1 MHGSQAFKQ
10 TSSTGVCLF
19 LCYYPRGDNAKLE
32 DAMRAALLALIVTAS
47 PASAFA
53 CIEAEFT
60 LDFDG
65 DGMNEKVH
73 IDSCYDMWPEVDNGR
88 LSISFFNE
96 DTGAGDEVHFYGE
109 EGEELGYWYT
119 VYGRNRLALTLGR
132 IETCAITYYWDGE
145 WDAMPFGVVS
155 LCD

>member
-1 MHGSQAFKQ
+1 
-10 TSSTGVCLF
+10 
-19 LCYYPRGDNAKLE
+19 
-32 DAMRAALLALIVTAS
+32 MRHTAALALAALIS

-53 CIEAEFT
+53 CLEAEFA

-73 IDSCYDMWPEVDNGR
+73 IDSCYDLWPEVDNGR
-88 LSISFFNE
+88 LSVSYINDDGTACE
-96 DTGAGDEVHFYGE
+96 LHIYGE
-109 EGEELGYWYT
+109 ESEELGYWYT

-132 IETCAITYYWDGE
+132 MDTCAITYYWDGE